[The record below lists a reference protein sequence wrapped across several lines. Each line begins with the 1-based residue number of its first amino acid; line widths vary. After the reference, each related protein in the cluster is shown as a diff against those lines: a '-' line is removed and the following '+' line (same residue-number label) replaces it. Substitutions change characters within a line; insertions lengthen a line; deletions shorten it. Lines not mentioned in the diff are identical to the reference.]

1 MTQTL
6 PMATQAA
13 NTLSPPLMST
23 EGVEGVVPT
32 KNGSCS
38 YEVPT
43 PDSPTKLED
52 VELLEKENVGQ

>member
-6 PMATQAA
+6 TMATQAA

-23 EGVEGVVPT
+23 EGVEGAVPT